1 MNREELA
8 RKLESMKGL
17 SGSGTVLSNAV
28 RKLADFVGTMDRT
41 ILSLETI
48 FLPLYWLCLWYLPHQ
63 NMMQKYY
70 DRTDFKYFKYDT
82 YLSKNLGFKVIFRD

>member
-28 RKLADFVGTMDRT
+28 RKLADFVGTMEPGD
-41 ILSLETI
+41 IVAGDNISAAPI
-48 FLPLYWLCLWYLPHQ
+48 GYDLWYLTFHQ
-63 NMMQKYY
+63 NMMQRYIQ
-70 DRTDFKYFKYDT
+70 
-82 YLSKNLGFKVIFRD
+82 LG